1 MTRTALFNP
10 NKSVFNFKIQYKNG
24 KTLPVDLHNRNLW
37 VESFQIFSPSP
48 DHKTES
54 IEGRHG
60 SIYYGTTLKD
70 RKITSTISIEA
81 FDFVDFDLFRDEI
94 FQIFNP
100 LEKFYIIRDLQPG
113 KRMEVSVDSEFDI
126 DYETLEDGK
135 FTIDFVIHSVFL
147 ESIGTTMDPFTF
159 DSNLWQIGQGL
170 IAEDTKYVHNTESFR
185 IYNAGDVVINP
196 KYMPLIIKYK
206 GKSNNLTIKNNTTDD
221 LWNYTGSTTTERD
234 VITLEGVKAYRNVL
248 GSIFKNTNWGLI
260 TLNPGWNDFELTGT
274 NGDFKIEFDFR
285 FYYF

>member
-1 MTRTALFNP
+1 MTSTALFNP

-24 KTLPVDLHNRNLW
+24 KTLPIDLHNKNLW

-94 FQIFNP
+94 FQMFNP

-135 FTIDFVIHSVFL
+135 FSIDFVIHSVFL
-147 ESIGTTMDPFTF
+147 ESIGTTMDSFTF

-170 IAEDTKYVHNTESFR
+170 IAEDTKYTHNTTSFR
-185 IYNAGDVVINP
+185 IYNAGDILIDP
-196 KYMPLIIKYK
+196 KNIPLKITYK
-206 GKSNNLTIKNNTTDD
+206 GVSNNLSIKNVTT
-221 LWNYTGSTTTERD
+221 GD
-234 VITLEGVKAYRNVL
+234 VWSYAGQTNNGNIIELNGVKSTKN
-248 GSIFKNTNWGLI
+248 GTSIFGATNWGLI
-260 TLNPGWNDFELTGT
+260 TLKSGWNDFVLTGT
-274 NGDFKIEFDFR
+274 AGNFEIKFDFK
-285 FYYF
+285 FYYL

>member
-24 KTLPVDLHNRNLW
+24 RTLPIDLHNKNLW

-81 FDFVDFDLFRDEI
+81 IDFVDFDLFRDEI

-135 FTIDFVIHSVFL
+135 FSIDFVIHSVFL
-147 ESIGTTMDPFTF
+147 ESIGTTMDSFTF

-170 IAEDTKYVHNTESFR
+170 IAEDTKYMHNTTSFR
-185 IYNAGDVVINP
+185 IYNAGDILIDP
-196 KYMPLIIKYK
+196 KNIPLRIRYTGASK
-206 GKSNNLTIKNNTTDD
+206 NLTIKNVTTGDV
-221 LWNYTGSTTTERD
+221 WNYTGESVSGN
-234 VITLEGVKAYRNVL
+234 VIELNGVKATKN
-248 GSIFKNTNWGLI
+248 GTSIFGATNWGLI
-260 TLNPGWNDFELTGT
+260 KLKSGWNDFILTGAT
-274 NGDFKIEFDFR
+274 GDFKIEFDFR
-285 FYYF
+285 FYYL